1 MALVT
6 SKEMFEKAYA
16 GGYAIGAFNVNNMEI
31 VQGITEACQEEHA
44 PVILLAGLSDALH
57 DLHVVDVERADGV
70 AAVIRLLEHF
80 SGCYERH
87 NIFSFDKKLFQ
98 MFGTFGT
105 NCIVTQKFDF
115 ARGFAIF
122 LKKGDKT
129 DSLCLLSLLN

>member
-1 MALVT
+1 ML
-6 SKEMFEKAYA
+6 F
-16 GGYAIGAFNVNNMEI
+16 
-31 VQGITEACQEEHA
+31 
-44 PVILLAGLSDALH
+44 LAGLGDTLH

-70 AAVIRLLEHF
+70 SAVIGFFEHF
-80 SGCYERH
+80 SRCYERH

-105 NCIVTQKFDF
+105 NYIVTQKYDF